1 MPQVASTAD
10 HPVSQSSPASASMVD
25 RTLFLLILGGLL
37 AVGMVLWDALQD
49 RTISAG
55 SMAPDFSIKT
65 EDGRTM
71 SRQNFGGKVL
81 VLNFWA
87 SWCPP
92 CAAETPSMKIFHER
106 LKDQGVVLLAISVDK
121 NADKYRAFLKRFG
134 VNFATAHDPAA
145 RISGSYSTYRYPE
158 TYVINKDGRVVE
170 KIVGRKN
177 WADENFLRSIQAL
190 L

>member
-1 MPQVASTAD
+1 MSQTAVAAAAPP
-10 HPVSQSSPASASMVD
+10 HSPSASVLD
-25 RTLFLLILGGLL
+25 RTLFLLILGGVL
-37 AVGMVLWDALQD
+37 AVGMVMWDALRD
-49 RTISAG
+49 RTINAG
-55 SMAPDFSIKT
+55 SLAPDFSITT
-65 EDGRTM
+65 EDGRTL

-92 CAAETPSMKIFHER
+92 CAAETPSMKIFHDR
-106 LKDQGVVLLAISVDK
+106 LKDQGVVLLAVSVDK
-121 NADKYRAFLKRFG
+121 NPDKYRAFLKRFG
-134 VNFATAHDPAA
+134 VNFATAHDPGAK
-145 RISGSYSTYRYPE
+145 ISDSYATYRYPE
-158 TYVINKDGRVVE
+158 TYIINKDGLVVE